1 MQSIRR
7 GRLCMEEQ
15 MNKRFEGKTAL
26 ITGAARGIG
35 RGIALCLAEEG
46 ANIVV
51 NDWTDAGSGAE
62 SAASVIDEIK
72 AMGREA
78 VFQQA
83 DVSDREAV
91 AAMFAETV
99 ARFGRLDVVVSNAAY
114 SIREPVIEAQWPH
127 VLSTLEV
134 TQFGVFHICQMAAQQ
149 MVKQELK
156 AGSRGKIVVISSVQ
170 SEVPS
175 EGCASYNMAKAAIN
189 HLAQTLAV
197 EMTAHRVNVNV
208 INPGWT
214 DTPGERA
221 FYTEEE
227 LRENGKLLPWGRIGT
242 PRDIGNAVAFLA
254 SDDAEYITG
263 SILRVDG
270 GYVVARSTVD

>member
-1 MQSIRR
+1 MH
-7 GRLCMEEQ
+7 
-15 MNKRFEGKTAL
+15 KRFEGKTAL

-35 RGIALCLAEEG
+35 SGIALCLAEEG

-51 NDWTDAGSGAE
+51 NDRAGAE
-62 SAASVIDEIK
+62 EAAEVIDQIR
-72 AMGREA
+72 AMGQDAIFR
-78 VFQQA
+78 QA
-83 DVSDREAV
+83 DVSNREAV
-91 AAMFAETV
+91 EAMFAETV
-99 ARFGRLDVVVSNAAY
+99 ERFGRLDVAVSNAAY
-114 SIREPVIEAQWPH
+114 SIREPVIEAEWPH
-127 VLSTLEV
+127 VLGTLEV
-134 TQFGVFHICQMAAQQ
+134 TQFGVFHVCQMAARQ
-149 MVKQELK
+149 MVKQEVK

-170 SEVPS
+170 SEVAS

-242 PRDIGNAVAFLA
+242 PRDIGKAVAFLA